1 MITKEIKIWQIY
13 TNIWQKFYSWR
24 IEPFTAYNSYLSAKS
39 VLHTG
44 GHMQSLTHRTCHYR
58 SMKREGEQSMLY
70 HWLRVLDFG
79 PDFFWRAVEGLH
91 CLPKWKII
99 SVNVESCTHAG
110 TQSGVHK
117 VECKQVNY
125 TSQKLD
131 SNLYFSSIHNS
142 SIQFFPCF
150 HCISRIHKC
159 HKSKTLENTVRDH
172 FPSHHFIVSDWF
184 KIDRTFTLGFL
195 KNNLLGVRVDDSEGA
210 TMSTS
215 FFFFFK

>member
-1 MITKEIKIWQIY
+1 MTTKEIKIWQIY
-13 TNIWQKFYSWR
+13 TNIWQTFYSWR

-110 TQSGVHK
+110 TKSGVHK

-172 FPSHHFIVSDWF
+172 FSSHHFIVSD
-184 KIDRTFTLGFL
+184 
-195 KNNLLGVRVDDSEGA
+195 
-210 TMSTS
+210 
-215 FFFFFK
+215 